1 MSSLW
6 IKTKDGIKRMSL
18 YLSKIGYEADRDEN
32 AAKNLREEEK
42 WILEYLI
49 KGNKKNR
56 RTSGDSL
63 RMLETIVSSNK
74 KPPPTSMLCISG
86 GSTSLGNL

>member
-42 WILEYLI
+42 RILEYLI

-63 RMLETIVSSNK
+63 
-74 KPPPTSMLCISG
+74 
-86 GSTSLGNL
+86 